1 MLSKFSISLRRSI
14 LLTTQR
20 RLFSTQKEEPPKAQE
35 YIVNE
40 KEIFSEEKM
49 QEARNSIK
57 EKLRQISQ
65 QEEQHKSAAPR
76 HDPKDFEFTNHH
88 RIG

>member
-1 MLSKFSISLRRSI
+1 
-14 LLTTQR
+14 
-20 RLFSTQKEEPPKAQE
+20 
-35 YIVNE
+35 VNE

-65 QEEQHKSAAPR
+65 QEE
-76 HDPKDFEFTNHH
+76 E
-88 RIG
+88 

>member
-1 MLSKFSISLRRSI
+1 V
-14 LLTTQR
+14 
-20 RLFSTQKEEPPKAQE
+20 PKAQE

-57 EKLRQISQ
+57 EKLRQIS
-65 QEEQHKSAAPR
+65 
-76 HDPKDFEFTNHH
+76 
-88 RIG
+88 